1 MVGSKTDVEAQ
12 RPREEIPHDH
22 LYKVTGLS
30 STNLE
35 KLAQGK
41 KYLLLPKT
49 VGKPG
54 RSEQTLSKD
63 ISLISQ
69 ILKKKGFLCP
79 TRLLSVMKDTTK
91 ETPLH
96 YEINLSKLQLT
107 NQGWILSN

>member
-1 MVGSKTDVEAQ
+1 MVGSKSDVEAQ

-69 ILKKKGFLCP
+69 ILKKKKVFYVP
-79 TRLLSVMKDTTK
+79 RVYSLL
-91 ETPLH
+91 
-96 YEINLSKLQLT
+96 
-107 NQGWILSN
+107 

>member
-1 MVGSKTDVEAQ
+1 MVGSKSDVEAQ

-54 RSEQTLSKD
+54 GSEVRTDSEERNFFDFPNPQ
-63 ISLISQ
+63 
-69 ILKKKGFLCP
+69 KKKVFYVP
-79 TRLLSVMKDTTK
+79 RVYSLL
-91 ETPLH
+91 
-96 YEINLSKLQLT
+96 
-107 NQGWILSN
+107 